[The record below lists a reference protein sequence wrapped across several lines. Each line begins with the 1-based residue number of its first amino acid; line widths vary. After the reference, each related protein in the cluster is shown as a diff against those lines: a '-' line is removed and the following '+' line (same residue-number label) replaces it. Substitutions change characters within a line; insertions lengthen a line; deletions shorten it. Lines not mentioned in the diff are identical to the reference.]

1 MNKKASITVI
11 LFLCVISST
20 FSQVNVRDSTARGLL
35 FNFGLAYNFT
45 GGDVADLYNSH
56 MSLGFD
62 MFYKTKSNWLFG
74 GGLDYLFG
82 TNVKNPDELLA
93 DFITDDGKII
103 GTNGDYTSV
112 KPLMRGWVFQ
122 AKVGKIFPIVG
133 PNPNSGLLVQLG
145 AGYIQHKTQLDHF
158 NSVLQ
163 LNEPYDKGYD
173 QLHTGFS
180 LSEYIAFFHAGN
192 TRTVNFQLGFNFIQ
206 GFTQN
211 VRAYN
216 YHTRSYDLDNKL
228 DLFFGIKA
236 CWLLPIYDK
245 NAQKFFYN

>member
-93 DFITDDGKII
+93 DFITDD
-103 GTNGDYTSV
+103 
-112 KPLMRGWVFQ
+112 
-122 AKVGKIFPIVG
+122 
-133 PNPNSGLLVQLG
+133 
-145 AGYIQHKTQLDHF
+145 
-158 NSVLQ
+158 
-163 LNEPYDKGYD
+163 
-173 QLHTGFS
+173 
-180 LSEYIAFFHAGN
+180 
-192 TRTVNFQLGFNFIQ
+192 
-206 GFTQN
+206 
-211 VRAYN
+211 
-216 YHTRSYDLDNKL
+216 
-228 DLFFGIKA
+228 
-236 CWLLPIYDK
+236 
-245 NAQKFFYN
+245 